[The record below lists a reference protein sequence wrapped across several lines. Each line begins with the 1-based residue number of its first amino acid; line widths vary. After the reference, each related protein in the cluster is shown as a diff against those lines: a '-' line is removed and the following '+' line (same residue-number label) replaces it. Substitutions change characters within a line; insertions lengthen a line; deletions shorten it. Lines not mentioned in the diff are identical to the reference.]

1 MFPNS
6 FLFMRKP
13 SLDAQEMKLILL
25 FHDIGTVAQCVF
37 TQTKQQYMVMYAYA
51 Y

>member
-13 SLDAQEMKLILL
+13 SLDAQEMKSILL
-25 FHDIGTVAQCVF
+25 FDDIGIVVQFVF
-37 TQTKQQYMVMYAYA
+37 TLTKQQYMVMYTYT